1 MIEKVLIAN
10 RGEIAL
16 RVIRT
21 CRALGIKTVAVY
33 SDEDANSL
41 HVKQA
46 GEAYHIG
53 EAAPARSYLNQ
64 ARMLDVML
72 SSGADAVHPGY
83 GFLSENDDFA
93 KLCEDNHINF
103 IGPSSD
109 SMNLCGD
116 KMRCKAAMLR
126 ANVPTVPGSPDL
138 VKDAEEAERIANEI
152 AYPVLLK
159 SVYGGGGRG
168 IRLASNDQELRA
180 GYESVTGESMA
191 AVGKSAI
198 LVEKFLEKT
207 RHIEYQMARDK
218 HGNTVHLFERECSIQ
233 RRNQK
238 LIEQTPSP
246 VVDPDTR
253 ERVGSIVCD
262 AAEAVDYTN
271 LGTAEFLRAD
281 DTGEFYFIEIN
292 ARLQVEHPI
301 TEFVSGLDLV
311 KLQID
316 IANGEPMPFRQK
328 DLVMNG
334 YAIECRINAEDTF
347 LDFAPSTGPVPDVE
361 IPAGPGVRC
370 DTYLYPGC
378 TVSPF
383 YDSLMAKLVTWGQ
396 TFEESRT
403 RMLAALEDFYIGG
416 VETSIDLYRTILR
429 SEEYKTGQLSTDFL
443 KRYNMIERLEAD
455 LAGEREA
462 KSEAALAAAAVFSE
476 LFRSRVHGSGG
487 SSDDGVAEGGRDA
500 GVGSGSG
507 GGGGGGGSS
516 SSTDSEHLWR
526 MMLHR

>member
-21 CRALGIKTVAVY
+21 CKALGIKTVAVY
-33 SDEDANSL
+33 SDEDTNSL

-46 GEAYHIG
+46 SEAYHIG
-53 EAAPARSYLNQ
+53 EAAPAKSYLNQ
-64 ARMLDVML
+64 EKILDVML

-93 KLCEDNHINF
+93 RLCEKNKITF
-103 IGPSSD
+103 IGPSAD

-116 KMRCKAAMLR
+116 KMECKAAMLK
-126 ANVPTVPGSPDL
+126 ANVPTVPGSPGL
-138 VKDAEEAERIANEI
+138 VKDAEDAAKVANEI
-152 AYPVLLK
+152 GYPVMLK

-168 IRLASNDQELRA
+168 IRIVTNDKELHE
-180 GYESVTGESMA
+180 GFETVTSESIA

-198 LVEKFLEKT
+198 IVEKFLEKT
-207 RHIEYQMARDK
+207 RHIEYQMCRDQ
-218 HGNTVHLFERECSIQ
+218 HGNAVHLFERECSIQ

-246 VVDPDTR
+246 VVDAAKR
-253 ERVGSIVCD
+253 EEIGEIVVR

-281 DTGEFYFIEIN
+281 NGEFYFIEIN

-301 TEFVSGLDLV
+301 SEMVSGLDFV

-316 IANGEPMPFRQK
+316 IANGEPLPFKQK
-328 DLVMNG
+328 DLKMNG

-347 LDFAPSTGPVPDVE
+347 LDFAPSTGPVPDVT
-361 IPAGPGVRC
+361 IPSGPNVRC

-383 YDSLMAKLVTWGQ
+383 YDSLMAKLCTWGP

-403 RMLAALEDFYIGG
+403 RMLTALNDMYVEG
-416 VETSIDLYRTILR
+416 VETSIPLYKTILN
-429 SEEYKTGQLSTDFL
+429 SEEYKNGELSTDFL
-443 KRYNMIERLEAD
+443 KRYGMIDKLTED
-455 LAGEREA
+455 LKKEKEN
-462 KSEAALAAAAVFSE
+462 KTDAALAAAIIHSE
-476 LFRSRVHGSGG
+476 YFKSQVQNNSNNSANWKNKL
-487 SSDDGVAEGGRDA
+487 D
-500 GVGSGSG
+500 
-507 GGGGGGGSS
+507 
-516 SSTDSEHLWR
+516 
-526 MMLHR
+526 

>member
-21 CRALGIKTVAVY
+21 CKALGIKTVAVY
-33 SDEDANSL
+33 SDEDTNSL

-46 GEAYHIG
+46 SEAYHIG
-53 EAAPARSYLNQ
+53 EAAPAKSYLNQ
-64 ARMLDVML
+64 EKILDVML

-93 KLCEDNHINF
+93 RLCEKNKITF
-103 IGPSSD
+103 IGPSAD

-116 KMRCKAAMLR
+116 KMECKAAMLK
-126 ANVPTVPGSPDL
+126 ANVPTVPGSPGL
-138 VKDAEEAERIANEI
+138 VKDAEDAAKVANEI
-152 AYPVLLK
+152 GYPVMLK

-168 IRLASNDQELRA
+168 IRIVTNDKELHE
-180 GYESVTGESMA
+180 GFETVTSESIA

-198 LVEKFLEKT
+198 IVEKFLEKT
-207 RHIEYQMARDK
+207 RHIEYQMCRDQ
-218 HGNTVHLFERECSIQ
+218 HGNAVHLFERECSIQ

-246 VVDPDTR
+246 VVDAAKR
-253 ERVGSIVCD
+253 EEIGEIVVR

-281 DTGEFYFIEIN
+281 NGEFYFIEIN

-301 TEFVSGLDLV
+301 SEMVSGLDFV

-316 IANGEPMPFRQK
+316 IANGEPLPFKQK
-328 DLVMNG
+328 DLKMNG

-347 LDFAPSTGPVPDVE
+347 LDFAPSTGPVPDVT
-361 IPAGPGVRC
+361 IPAGPNVRC

-383 YDSLMAKLVTWGQ
+383 YDSLMAKLCTWGP

-403 RMLAALEDFYIGG
+403 RMLTALNDMYVQG
-416 VETSIDLYRTILR
+416 VETSIPLYKTILN
-429 SEEYKTGQLSTDFL
+429 SEEYKNGELSTDFL
-443 KRYNMIERLEAD
+443 KRYGMIDKLTED
-455 LAGEREA
+455 LKQEKEN
-462 KSEAALAAAAVFSE
+462 KTEAALAAAIIHSE
-476 LFRSRVHGSGG
+476 YFKSQVQNNSNNSANWKNKL
-487 SSDDGVAEGGRDA
+487 D
-500 GVGSGSG
+500 
-507 GGGGGGGSS
+507 
-516 SSTDSEHLWR
+516 
-526 MMLHR
+526 

>member
-21 CRALGIKTVAVY
+21 CKALGIKTVAVY
-33 SDEDANSL
+33 SDEDTNSL

-46 GEAYHIG
+46 SEAYHIG
-53 EAAPARSYLNQ
+53 EAAPAKSYLNQ
-64 ARMLDVML
+64 EKILDVML

-93 KLCEDNHINF
+93 RLCEKNKITF
-103 IGPSSD
+103 IGPSAD

-116 KMRCKAAMLR
+116 KMECKAAMLK
-126 ANVPTVPGSPDL
+126 AQVPTVPGSPGL
-138 VKDAEEAERIANEI
+138 VKDAEDAAKIANEI
-152 AYPVLLK
+152 GYPVMLK

-168 IRLASNDQELRA
+168 IRIVTNDKELHD
-180 GYESVTGESMA
+180 GFETVTSESIA

-198 LVEKFLEKT
+198 IVEKFLEKT
-207 RHIEYQMARDK
+207 RHIEYQMCRDH
-218 HGNTVHLFERECSIQ
+218 HGNSVHLFERECSIQ

-246 VVDPDTR
+246 VVDAAKR
-253 ERVGSIVCD
+253 EEIGEIVVR

-281 DTGEFYFIEIN
+281 NGEFYFIEIN

-301 TEFVSGLDLV
+301 SEMVSGLDFV

-316 IANGEPMPFRQK
+316 IANGEPLPFKQK
-328 DLVMNG
+328 DLKMNG

-347 LDFAPSTGPVPDVE
+347 LDFAPSTGPVPDVT
-361 IPAGPGVRC
+361 IPSGPNVRC

-383 YDSLMAKLVTWGQ
+383 YDSLMAKLCTWGP

-403 RMLAALEDFYIGG
+403 RMLTALNDMYVQG
-416 VETSIDLYRTILR
+416 VETSIPLYKTILN
-429 SEEYKTGQLSTDFL
+429 SEEYKNGELSTDFL
-443 KRYNMIERLEAD
+443 KRYDMIDKLTDD
-455 LAGEREA
+455 LKKEKEN
-462 KSEAALAAAAVFSE
+462 KTDAALAAAIIHSE
-476 LFRSRVHGSGG
+476 YFKSQVQNNSNNSANWKNKL
-487 SSDDGVAEGGRDA
+487 D
-500 GVGSGSG
+500 
-507 GGGGGGGSS
+507 
-516 SSTDSEHLWR
+516 
-526 MMLHR
+526 

>member
-21 CRALGIKTVAVY
+21 CAALGIKTVAVY
-33 SDEDANSL
+33 SDEDYNSL
-41 HVKQA
+41 HVKKA
-46 GEAYHIG
+46 TEAYHIG
-53 EAAPARSYLNQ
+53 EAAPAKSYLNQ
-64 ARMLDVML
+64 EKILEVML
-72 SSGADAVHPGY
+72 SAGADAVHPGY

-93 KLCEDNHINF
+93 RLCEKNKITF
-103 IGPSSD
+103 IGPSAD

-116 KMRCKAAMLR
+116 KMRCKAAMFK
-126 ANVPTVPGSPDL
+126 AKVPTVPGSPGL
-138 VKDAEEAERIANEI
+138 VDDADEAEKIANEI
-152 AYPVLLK
+152 GYPVLLK

-168 IRLASNDQELRA
+168 IRLVTNDKELREGFA
-180 GYESVTGESMA
+180 TVTSESIS

-198 LVEKFLEKT
+198 IVEKFLEKT
-207 RHIEYQMARDK
+207 RHIEYQMCRDH
-218 HGNTVHLFERECSIQ
+218 HGNAVHIFERECSIQ

-246 VVDPDTR
+246 VVDAAKR
-253 ERVGSIVCD
+253 EEIGELVVK

-281 DTGEFYFIEIN
+281 SGEFYFIEIN

-301 TEFVSGLDLV
+301 SEMVSGLDFV

-316 IANGEPMPFRQK
+316 IANGEPLPFKQK
-328 DLVMNG
+328 DLKMNG

-347 LDFAPSTGPVPDVE
+347 LDFAPSTGPVPDVT
-361 IPAGPGVRC
+361 IPAGPNVRC

-383 YDSLMAKLVTWGQ
+383 YDSLMAKLCTWGP

-403 RMLAALEDFYIGG
+403 RMLTALNDMYVQG
-416 VETSIDLYRTILR
+416 VETSIPLYKTILN
-429 SEEYKTGQLSTDFL
+429 SEEYKNGQLSTDFL
-443 KRYNMIERLEAD
+443 KRFNMIDRLSED
-455 LAGEREA
+455 LKKEKQD
-462 KSEAALAAAAVFSE
+462 KSEAALAAAIIHSE
-476 LFRSRVHGSGG
+476 YFKNRVQN
-487 SSDDGVAEGGRDA
+487 
-500 GVGSGSG
+500 
-507 GGGGGGGSS
+507 
-516 SSTDSEHLWR
+516 DSKSNSNWKNKLD
-526 MMLHR
+526 

>member
-21 CRALGIKTVAVY
+21 CKALGIKTVAVY
-33 SDEDANSL
+33 SDEDTNSL

-46 GEAYHIG
+46 SEAYHIG
-53 EAAPARSYLNQ
+53 EAAPAKSYLTQ
-64 ARMLDVML
+64 EKILDVML
-72 SSGADAVHPGY
+72 SSGTDAVHPGY

-93 KLCEDNHINF
+93 RLCEKNKITF
-103 IGPSSD
+103 IGPSAD

-116 KMRCKAAMLR
+116 KMECKAAMLK
-126 ANVPTVPGSPDL
+126 AEVPTVPGSPGL
-138 VKDAEEAERIANEI
+138 VKDADEAEKIANEI
-152 AYPVLLK
+152 GYPVLLK

-168 IRLASNDQELRA
+168 IRLVTTDQELRE
-180 GYESVTGESMA
+180 GFETVTGESIA

-198 LVEKFLEKT
+198 IVEKFLEKT
-207 RHIEYQMARDK
+207 RHIEYQMCRDH

-246 VVDPDTR
+246 VVDAAKR
-253 ERVGSIVCD
+253 EEIGELVVK
-262 AAEAVDYTN
+262 AAKAVDYTN

-281 DTGEFYFIEIN
+281 NGEFYFIEIN

-301 TEFVSGLDLV
+301 SEMVSGLDFV

-316 IANGEPMPFRQK
+316 IANGEPLPFKQK
-328 DLVMNG
+328 DLHMNG

-347 LDFAPSTGPVPDVE
+347 LDFAPSTGPVPDVT
-361 IPAGPGVRC
+361 IPAGPNVRC

-383 YDSLMAKLVTWGQ
+383 YDSLMAKLCTWGP

-403 RMLAALEDFYIGG
+403 RMLTALNDMYVQG
-416 VETSIDLYRTILR
+416 VETSIPLYKTILN
-429 SEEYKTGQLSTDFL
+429 SEEYKNGQLSTDFL
-443 KRYNMIERLEAD
+443 KRYDMIDKLSED
-455 LAGEREA
+455 LKKEKEN
-462 KSEAALAAAAVFSE
+462 KTEAALAAAIIHSE
-476 LFRSRVHGSGG
+476 YFKSQVQSNSNNSANWKNKL
-487 SSDDGVAEGGRDA
+487 D
-500 GVGSGSG
+500 
-507 GGGGGGGSS
+507 
-516 SSTDSEHLWR
+516 
-526 MMLHR
+526 

>member
-21 CRALGIKTVAVY
+21 CKALGIKTVAVY
-33 SDEDANSL
+33 SDEDTNSL

-46 GEAYHIG
+46 SEAYHIG
-53 EAAPARSYLNQ
+53 EAAPAKSYLNQ
-64 ARMLDVML
+64 EKILDVML

-93 KLCEDNHINF
+93 RLCEKNKITF
-103 IGPSSD
+103 IGPSAD

-116 KMRCKAAMLR
+116 KMECKAAMLK
-126 ANVPTVPGSPDL
+126 ADVPTVPGSPGL
-138 VKDAEEAERIANEI
+138 VKDAEDAAKVANDI
-152 AYPVLLK
+152 GYPVMLK

-168 IRLASNDQELRA
+168 IRIVTNDKELHD
-180 GYESVTGESMA
+180 GFETVTSESIA

-198 LVEKFLEKT
+198 IVEKFLEKT
-207 RHIEYQMARDK
+207 RHIEYQMCRDQ
-218 HGNTVHLFERECSIQ
+218 HGNAVHLFERECSIQ

-246 VVDPDTR
+246 VVDDAKR
-253 ERVGSIVCD
+253 EEIGEIVVR

-281 DTGEFYFIEIN
+281 NGEFYFIEIN

-301 TEFVSGLDLV
+301 SEMVSGLDFV

-316 IANGEPMPFRQK
+316 IANGEPLPFKQK
-328 DLVMNG
+328 DLKMNG

-347 LDFAPSTGPVPDVE
+347 LDFAPSTGPVPDVT
-361 IPAGPGVRC
+361 IPSGPNVRC

-383 YDSLMAKLVTWGQ
+383 YDSLMAKLCTWGP

-403 RMLAALEDFYIGG
+403 RMLTALNDMYVEG
-416 VETSIDLYRTILR
+416 VETSIPLYKTILN
-429 SEEYKTGQLSTDFL
+429 SEEYKNGELSTDFL
-443 KRYNMIERLEAD
+443 KRYGMIDKLTED
-455 LAGEREA
+455 LKKEKEN
-462 KSEAALAAAAVFSE
+462 KTDAALAAAIIHSE
-476 LFRSRVHGSGG
+476 YFKSQVQNNSNNSANWKNKL
-487 SSDDGVAEGGRDA
+487 D
-500 GVGSGSG
+500 
-507 GGGGGGGSS
+507 
-516 SSTDSEHLWR
+516 
-526 MMLHR
+526 

>member
-1 MIEKVLIAN
+1 MEVNNGKLIEKVLIAN

-21 CRALGIKTVAVY
+21 CKALGIKTVAVF
-33 SDEDANSL
+33 SDEDYNSL
-41 HVKQA
+41 HVKHA
-46 GEAYHIG
+46 TESYHIG
-53 EAAPARSYLNQ
+53 EGLPAKSYLNQ
-64 ARMLDVML
+64 EKILESIL

-93 KLCEDNHINF
+93 RLCEKNKITF
-103 IGPSSD
+103 IGPTAD
-109 SMNLCGD
+109 SMKLCGD
-116 KMRCKAAMLR
+116 KMGCKSAMLK

-138 VKDAEEAERIANEI
+138 VKNVDEAGEIANKI
-152 AYPVLLK
+152 DYPVLLK

-168 IRLASNDQELRA
+168 IRLVNNDKELKEGFKA
-180 GYESVTGESMA
+180 ATDESIA

-207 RHIEYQMARDK
+207 RHIEFQLARDK
-218 HGNTVHLFERECSIQ
+218 QGNAVHIFERECSIQ

-246 VVDPDTR
+246 VVDKETR
-253 ERVGSIVCD
+253 NMIGDLAVK
-262 AAEAVDYTN
+262 AANAVNYEN

-281 DTGEFYFIEIN
+281 NGEFYFIEIN

-301 TEFVSGLDLV
+301 TELVSGLDLV

-316 IANGEPMPFRQK
+316 IANGEPLPFKQK

-347 LDFAPSTGPVPDVE
+347 LDFAPSTGIISDTT
-361 IPAGPGVRC
+361 IPTGPFVRC

-383 YDSLMAKLVTWGQ
+383 YDSLMAKLCTWGQ
-396 TFEESRT
+396 TFDESRL
-403 RMLAALEDFYIGG
+403 RMLNALNDFYIQG
-416 VETSIDLYRTILR
+416 VETSIPLYKTILNT
-429 SEEYKTGQLSTDFL
+429 SEYKNGELTTDFL
-443 KRYNMIERLEAD
+443 KRYGIIDRLEKD
-455 LAGEREA
+455 IRSDKELN
-462 KSEAALAAAAVFSE
+462 KEAALASAIIYSE
-476 LFRSRVHGSGG
+476 YFKSRVNNNNNNNKN
-487 SSDDGVAEGGRDA
+487 
-500 GVGSGSG
+500 
-507 GGGGGGGSS
+507 
-516 SSTDSEHLWR
+516 TDYLWKSK
-526 MMLHR
+526 MS